1 MKFSQY
7 LRCFLKFSC
16 FLMIFTALTVS
27 VLSVTYGEVSS
38 ELETAEGKLEDME
51 DNEIPTSEA
60 EKIFEDARDSL
71 ESQRYLE
78 TMGEEPDYEGVQEL
92 VDRLFE
98 KTDNSLR
105 ARDELDVLE
114 ERLEELKDDET
125 LEISEAEQSYERA
138 VEEFEDQNFESA
150 LESVDETY
158 ERISEARSAQAR
170 VQAYAES
177 RGQNLLE
184 FAASARE
191 DFFENPVRYS
201 VTGLL
206 ILSVFFVLSKIFI
219 RFRNKRELKKERNK
233 VEALNSLI
241 EDLQTSYYE
250 NDDISTMEYKVKFEK
265 FEEMER
271 EAKKKIRSI
280 EKKLEN
286 DSISSFIPKTG
297 PELKSG
303 GSNEKW

>member
-1 MKFSQY
+1 
-7 LRCFLKFSC
+7 
-16 FLMIFTALTVS
+16 MIFTALTVS